1 VSGFRQFII
10 RTAEIFV
17 VIVVALMTLGFAV
30 QGYAAGMMA
39 GGGGLGFVTFLL
51 GGLFG
56 FVLSSLLA
64 ATFFLLAEIA
74 ENTRRA

>member
-1 VSGFRQFII
+1 MSGFRQFII
-10 RTAEIFV
+10 RTAEIFM
-17 VIVVALMTLGFAV
+17 VIVVVMTTLGFAL
-30 QGYAAGMMA
+30 AGLRF
-39 GGGGLGFVTFLL
+39 GGLFHFLL

-64 ATFFLLAEIA
+64 AAFFLLAEIA